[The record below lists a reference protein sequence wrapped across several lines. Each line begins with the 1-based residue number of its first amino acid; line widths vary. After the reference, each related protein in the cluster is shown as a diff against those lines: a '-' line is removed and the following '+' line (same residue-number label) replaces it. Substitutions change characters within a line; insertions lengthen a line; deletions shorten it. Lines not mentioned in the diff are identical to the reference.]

1 MISMLK
7 APKTDIFYK
16 KFSSI
21 TRWKLWH
28 QYLEFVYKR
37 TIIDAI
43 HMNIAP
49 ISERKKPMCL
59 LCGASGEVTAEE
71 FIAFTLRSNNKSKI
85 LIIDIG
91 SPQIL
96 SIKTLINRHYGG
108 KDVSTRKADA
118 LHLSFIKNNS
128 IDWIDTDGFLVF
140 FNDEMLKQLVREW
153 RRILKNDGY
162 ITFREC
168 TGKGLFGVL
177 LNKARL

>member
-71 FIAFTLRSNNKSKI
+71 FIEFTLRSNNKSKI

-91 SPQIL
+91 SPQI
-96 SIKTLINRHYGG
+96 SIINIF
-108 KDVSTRKADA
+108 DLLFDLNV
-118 LHLSFIKNNS
+118 NS
-128 IDWIDTDGFLVF
+128 INSSAVTSPLAPHKRHMGFFLSEIGAIF
-140 FNDEMLKQLVREW
+140 
-153 RRILKNDGY
+153 I
-162 ITFREC
+162 
-168 TGKGLFGVL
+168 
-177 LNKARL
+177 